1 MENNV
6 TINIDVEDYIEMLED
21 RIDIANMQ
29 TEYLMSVIR
38 EEIPLDYLEEI
49 ELELQRIEEE
59 YYKYEE
65 D

>member
-1 MENNV
+1 MGTSHE
-6 TINIDVEDYIEMLED
+6 ILQD

-29 TEYLMSVIR
+29 IEYLMSVIS

-65 D
+65 EIKLCIHKEI